1 MLRVAIIIGLLASFF
16 FLARGAI
23 LNWQNNPI
31 PPAPSEVESIEAAPL
46 AIRTI
51 DFFHPVPQPL
61 PDLHKGYVFNAD
73 RILEIEESAAEPEPE
88 PNNGKSEDEIDI
100 DFDSVMYV
108 GSVITGKLRK
118 AIVSYTVEPTRR
130 RISRTPT
137 RGRTAQ
143 QPGRTTSAVKYAQLT
158 VGDSFNNY
166 KVTGIYPD
174 KIVFQRD
181 DEKIEKLLYDSAKK
195 RTPPALAGQVLK
207 ERKTRPGTG
216 SESPNQITIG
226 GDREQEEPSSSI
238 ADKKPETAA
247 GDAVQR
253 QTLPQRQPTMST
265 RRATIMRRST
275 PGPALQQQQPHA
287 TSPDLGP

>member
-23 LNWQNNPI
+23 LNWQNDPI
-31 PPAPSEVESIEAAPL
+31 PPAQGEVEAIETAPL

-73 RILEIEESAAEPEPE
+73 RILEIEESAVEPE
-88 PNNGKSEDEIDI
+88 PNIGKSEDEVDI

-118 AIVSYTVEPTRR
+118 AIVSYTIEQTRR

-143 QPGRTTSAVKYAQLT
+143 QPRRTASAVQYAQLI
-158 VGDSFNNY
+158 VGDSFNDY
-166 KVTGIYPD
+166 KVTGIHPD

-195 RTPPALAGQVLK
+195 RTSPPLPGQALQD
-207 ERKTRPGTG
+207 RKTRPGTG
-216 SESPNQITIG
+216 SESPKQITIG

-247 GDAVQR
+247 GDVEQR
-253 QTLPQRQPTMST
+253 QTLPQTPPATST
-265 RRATIMRRST
+265 PRATIMRRSR
-275 PGPALQQQQPHA
+275 GQPASRQQQPHA